1 MRQVRIKKVSDKL
14 TNVSVENADQMV
26 SKLGSVYCSKISSG
40 GYLLTAQSGTRRT
53 VGTSLIRALVW
64 NVGTLHVMLRENP
77 ISEDPRRGKVS
88 MPVKGADHPVVVMKF
103 L

>member
-1 MRQVRIKKVSDKL
+1 MEASKAYTDGVKIGA
-14 TNVSVENADQMV
+14 SVELQDQRRRD
-26 SKLGSVYCSKISSG
+26 
-40 GYLLTAQSGTRRT
+40 LLTVPRGTRRT

-64 NVGTLHVMLRENP
+64 NVGTLRGMIRENP
-77 ISEDPRRGKVS
+77 ISEVHERGEVS